1 MYLDAAVF
9 GVPAVLGLLGAWYG
23 LGRFLVTWP
32 MRWLVGVLG
41 ASLAAVAM
49 ALYLAVYGEITG
61 LGALSATATTSV
73 LGAVAFL
80 LVLAPLMMFMSNL
93 RARVAVWTRDRGV
106 GSAGRLFGALVGIL
120 CGLVLVTAPYLLYD
134 ALRSDRRDIPE
145 WARESVALPYL
156 DSAADGV
163 RTALASV
170 VRFASNLP
178 RNLPRW

>member
-41 ASLAAVAM
+41 ASLAALLM
-49 ALYLAVYGEITG
+49 ALYFAVYGEVTGIDVGTAIT
-61 LGALSATATTSV
+61 TV
-73 LGAVAFL
+73 LAAVAFL
-80 LVLAPLMMFMSNL
+80 LVLAPLLMFMGNL
-93 RARVAVWTRDRGV
+93 RDRVEVWTRDRRV
-106 GSAGRLFGALVGIL
+106 GSAGRVFGGLVGIV

-134 ALRSDRRDIPE
+134 ALRSDRSDTPD

-156 DSAADGV
+156 NGAAAEA
-163 RTALASV
+163 RNALASV
-170 VRFASNLP
+170 LRFAGNLP
-178 RNLPRW
+178 RSLRRW